1 MLARVG
7 MGARPPMTAP
17 SFMSVALVG
26 GIRPVDTLPTRNSD
40 LLGKSGPGRGS
51 RPTA

>member
-17 SFMSVALVG
+17 SFIGQVLVHR
-26 GIRPVDTLPTRNSD
+26 ITILVDTLPKR
-40 LLGKSGPGRGS
+40 
-51 RPTA
+51 AIC

>member
-17 SFMSVALVG
+17 SFIDQVLVDR
-26 GIRPVDTLPTRNSD
+26 ITILVDTLPIR
-40 LLGKSGPGRGS
+40 
-51 RPTA
+51 AIC